1 MEKRNMIPVGG
12 AGIRPAHVRHCGR
25 DQEDDMKERRERI
38 IRWGMILTGAIL
50 FCGFV
55 YTAWI
60 WVSQSGIRYLLIGLC
75 AGLCV
80 LGLLGNLLQRRQI
93 CRFVDELCGTLDDLI
108 ADRKPENYFYY
119 EDTLTSKVQGKFMQ
133 FYDLMSEGRRRS
145 RQDKQVIQELVSDI
159 SHQVKTPIAN
169 LQMFSG
175 ILRSHEL
182 SGEKRAEFLDMIT
195 GQIDKLDFLMQSLI
209 KMSRLETG
217 TFSLHVE
224 KAGLYDTI
232 AQALN
237 GIWAKAEAKGLDL
250 SVECDS
256 GITARHDPKWTAEAL
271 SNVLD
276 NAVKYTPAGGNIRI
290 SVRPWQFYTRVDIA
304 DTGPGI
310 PEEHCHDVFKR
321 FWRGEEA
328 AAKEGVGLGLY
339 LAQEII
345 TRQRGYISVK
355 SGAGEG
361 SVFSVYLLT

>member
-1 MEKRNMIPVGG
+1 MREKGVW
-12 AGIRPAHVRHCGR
+12 
-25 DQEDDMKERRERI
+25 I
-38 IRWGMILTGAIL
+38 IRFSMMFTGAVL

-55 YTAWI
+55 YTAWV
-60 WVSQSGIRYLLIGLC
+60 WVPQSRIRCLLIGLC
-75 AGLCV
+75 AGLCI
-80 LGLLGNLLQRRQI
+80 LGLWGNLWQRRQI
-93 CRFVDELCGTLDDLI
+93 CRFADELCGTLDGLI
-108 ADRKPENYFYY
+108 AEQKPEKYFYY
-119 EDTLTSKVQGKFMQ
+119 GDTLVSKVQGKLMQ
-133 FYDLMSEGRRRS
+133 FYDLMSEERRQS
-145 RQDKQVIQELVSDI
+145 LQDKQVIQELVSDI

-175 ILRSHEL
+175 ILRSHDL
-182 SGEKRAEFLDMIT
+182 SGEKRAEFLDMAA

-209 KMSRLETG
+209 RMSRLETG

-224 KAGLYDTI
+224 RNDLYDTI

-237 GIWAKAEAKGLDL
+237 GIWAKAAAKELDL

-256 GITARHDPKWTAEAL
+256 GITARHDPRWTAEAF
-271 SNVLD
+271 SNILD
-276 NAVKYTPAGGNIRI
+276 NAVKYTPAGGSIRI

-310 PEEHCHDVFKR
+310 PEEHCHEVFKR

-355 SGAGEG
+355 SGVGEG

>member
-1 MEKRNMIPVGG
+1 MKEKR
-12 AGIRPAHVRHCGR
+12 
-25 DQEDDMKERRERI
+25 EWI
-38 IRWGMILTGAIL
+38 ICFGMMFTGAVL

-55 YTAWI
+55 CTAWV
-60 WVSQSGIRYLLIGLC
+60 WVPQRGARYLLIGLC

-80 LGLLGNLLQRRQI
+80 LGLLGNLWQRRQI
-93 CRFVDELCGTLDDLI
+93 CRFADELCGTLDDLI
-108 ADRKPENYFYY
+108 AERKPEKYFYY
-119 EDTLTSKVQGKFMQ
+119 EDTLVSKVQGKLMQ
-133 FYDLMSEGRRRS
+133 FYDLMSEERRQS
-145 RQDKQVIQELVSDI
+145 LQDKQVIQELVSDI

-175 ILRSHEL
+175 ILRFHDL
-182 SGEKRAEFLDMIT
+182 SEEKRAEFLDMAA

-217 TFSLHVE
+217 TFSLHME
-224 KAGLYDTI
+224 RTGLYDTI

-271 SNVLD
+271 SNILD
-276 NAVKYTPAGGNIRI
+276 NAVKYTPAGGSIRI

-304 DTGPGI
+304 DTGFGI
-310 PEEHCHDVFKR
+310 PEEHCHEVFKR

-355 SGAGEG
+355 SKAGEG

>member
-1 MEKRNMIPVGG
+1 MKEKR
-12 AGIRPAHVRHCGR
+12 
-25 DQEDDMKERRERI
+25 EWI
-38 IRWGMILTGAIL
+38 ICFGMMFTGAVL

-55 YTAWI
+55 CAAWV
-60 WVSQSGIRYLLIGLC
+60 WVPQRGARYLLIGLC
-75 AGLCV
+75 AGLCA
-80 LGLLGNLLQRRQI
+80 LGLLGDFRQRRQI
-93 CRFVDELCGTLDDLI
+93 CRFADELCGTLDDLI
-108 ADRKPENYFYY
+108 AERKPEKYFYY
-119 EDTLTSKVQGKFMQ
+119 EDTLVSKVQGKLMQ
-133 FYDLMSEGRRRS
+133 FYDLMSEERRQS

-175 ILRSHEL
+175 ILRSHDL
-182 SGEKRAEFLDMIT
+182 SGEKRAEFLDMAA

-224 KAGLYDTI
+224 RTGLYDTI

-237 GIWAKAEAKGLDL
+237 GIWAKAETKGLDL

-256 GITARHDPKWTAEAL
+256 GIAARHDPKWTAEAL
-271 SNVLD
+271 SNILD
-276 NAVKYTPAGGNIRI
+276 NAVKYTPAGGSIRI

-310 PEEHCHDVFKR
+310 PEEYCHEVFKR

-355 SGAGEG
+355 PGVGEG